1 MNNRLSALAP
11 TTLRWKL
18 MLTVGAIIVICQAI
32 SILWLWHESRE
43 QVTILVQSAINHH
56 DRHRHYEKE
65 VHEAVASLAVP
76 SLLIII
82 ACLVLCFNAIRRVT
96 KPLADLSNALTQRSE
111 DNLDPLSSTSEYTEI
126 SAVVEAIN
134 TMMARLTV
142 TLERERLF
150 TADVAHELRT
160 PLAGL
165 RLHLQLIEKKH
176 QLNLGDL
183 LSRLDQ
189 MTDSVAQ
196 LLKLARVGQSFAA
209 GSYQYFDIMAA
220 VITPMLPECERQL
233 AQRQQSLVV
242 EAPAIALQ
250 LRGDITLLQMV
261 IQNLVQNA
269 HRYSP
274 PSSVITL
281 RVFAQNLSVC
291 IEIDDQG
298 PGIDLN
304 KATELSKAFV
314 RMDRRYDGIGL
325 GLNIVQRICQLH
337 RSQFTLTNLQPSG
350 CRATV
355 TLPQQMPHS
364 EA

>member
-1 MNNRLSALAP
+1 MRRFLGLSP

-18 MLTVGAIIVICQAI
+18 MLTVGAIIVICQVI

-43 QVTILVQSAINHH
+43 QVAILVQSAILHH

-65 VHEAVASLAVP
+65 VHEAVASLAIP

-82 ACLVLCFNAIRRVT
+82 ACLLLCFNAIRRVT
-96 KPLADLSNALTQRSE
+96 RPLADLSSALAERSE
-111 DNLDPLSSTSEYTEI
+111 DNLEPLAAIGDYQEI
-126 SAVVEAIN
+126 GAVVESIN

-176 QLNLGDL
+176 ALNLSAL

-189 MTDSVAQ
+189 MTDSVTQ

-209 GSYQYFDIMAA
+209 GSYQYFDIATA
-220 VITPMLPECERQL
+220 VIAPMVSELERQL
-233 AQRQQSLVV
+233 TQRHQSLIIDL
-242 EAPAIALQ
+242 PDTALC

-261 IQNLVQNA
+261 VQNLIQNA

-274 PSSVITL
+274 ESSTIRL
-281 RVFAQNLSVC
+281 RLYQVTHGIALD
-291 IEIDDQG
+291 IDDEG
-298 PGIDLN
+298 PGIDLQ

-314 RMDRRYDGIGL
+314 RMDRRYEGIGL

-337 RSQFTLTNLQPSG
+337 RAQFSLTNRDPHG

-355 TLPQQMPHS
+355 IFSQQS
-364 EA
+364 A

>member
-1 MNNRLSALAP
+1 MVKSFTP

-18 MLTVGAIIVICQAI
+18 MLTVGSIIVICQVV

-82 ACLVLCFNAIRRVT
+82 ACLLLCFNAIRRVT

-111 DNLDPLSSTSEYTEI
+111 ENLEPLSAISEYTEI

-176 QLNLGDL
+176 QLNLEDL
-183 LSRLDQ
+183 LLRLDQ
-189 MTDSVAQ
+189 MTESVAQ

-209 GSYQYFDIMAA
+209 GSYQYFDIVAA
-220 VITPMLPECERQL
+220 VIVPMLPEFQRQL
-233 AQRQQSLVV
+233 AQRHQSLKV
-242 EAPAIALQ
+242 ELPDNTPQ
-250 LRGDITLLQMV
+250 VRGDITLLQMV
-261 IQNLVQNA
+261 IQNLIQNA

-274 PSSVITL
+274 EASVITL
-281 RVFAQNLSVC
+281 RVTSQQQRIV

-304 KATELSKAFV
+304 KATELNKAFV

-337 RSQFTLTNLQPSG
+337 RSQFSLTNLVPTG
-350 CRATV
+350 CRASV
-355 TLPQQMPHS
+355 VIPQ
-364 EA
+364 

>member
-1 MNNRLSALAP
+1 MHAFSP

-18 MLTVGAIIVICQAI
+18 MLTVGAIIVVCQAI

-96 KPLADLSNALTQRSE
+96 KPLADLSDALAQRSE
-111 DNLDPLSSTSEYTEI
+111 DNLAPLSAISEYTEI

-189 MTDSVAQ
+189 MTVSVSQ

-209 GSYQYFDIMAA
+209 GSYQYFGLVAA
-220 VITPMLPECERQL
+220 VITPMMPEFERQL
-233 AQRQQSLVV
+233 AQRQQSLRVQL
-242 EAPAIALQ
+242 PSSPLP

-261 IQNLVQNA
+261 IQNLLQNA

-274 PSSVITL
+274 PYSDITL
-281 RVFAQNLSVC
+281 RVSAKNEVIC
-291 IEIDDQG
+291 VEIDDQG
-298 PGIDLN
+298 PGIDLK

-314 RMDRRYDGIGL
+314 RMDRRYEGIGL

-337 RSQFTLTNLQPSG
+337 RSQFTLTNLHPTG

-355 TLPQQMPHS
+355 LIPQQQFYHD
-364 EA
+364 E